1 MCLGEDEILDLGLLM
16 VTGARAG
23 AGYGIEERI
32 IRIGSFPDIGDGGS
46 GSGQLRVKVRGR

>member
-16 VTGARAG
+16 VIGARVG
-23 AGYGIEERI
+23 VGCGIGERV
-32 IRIGSFPDIGDGGS
+32 IRTDSFLDTGDGGS